1 MLPLQTYHTFYPGSP
16 SLRAGPSTKML
27 FHFTFREKYSSS
39 FATHSMTPFLTTVPQ
54 PCLSAG
60 SGVNPAFALRSCVTW
75 ASYCF
80 SFLIYIM
87 AVV

>member
-54 PCLSAG
+54 VSLCRQRSE
-60 SGVNPAFALRSCVTW
+60 SCLRSQKLCDLGKLL
-75 ASYCF
+75 F
-80 SFLIYIM
+80 
-87 AVV
+87 